1 MCSSTIPSSFYEAKR
16 KFCDLGLGNET
27 IHACK
32 YDFVL
37 YWKEFGD
44 LQHCPTCSEA
54 WYKVNHNRGKK
65 ISHKRDGSTLIMNF
79 LILLLIYGSGDNN
92 FYGVL
97 DEVLHVQYPLGRNNK
112 RIWDVPEVDDIEN
125 EHLNVLE
132 IIVSHRVD
140 DHIEDDTLYRT
151 DVDPTIVERPVETCA
166 ILTLRL
172 DRYVAANGRIPMT
185 IAPNVEKP
193 IFPYVIRF
201 SQGIGVC
208 VQKTFLVSYLKWR
221 DVGREYIE
229 VVKADLQRFFVHD
242 FSNQAINRFVEHQVL
257 STFKEFWD
265 DCHRHFKKYTNPEE
279 ARANPSNLLVRR
291 DED

>member
-1 MCSSTIPSSFYEAKR
+1 MPTEDTFGMPNDLPIFSSNPFDEGTSSRQFNEEDDMFGMPNDLQAPIEQKKETEERRLEDEMPRNIGVDINEDRTNIFQDLLNEAR
-16 KFCDLGLGNET
+16 LGNET

-54 WYKVNHNRGKK
+54 WY
-65 ISHKRDGSTLIMNF
+65 KRDGSTLIMNF

-151 DVDPTIVERPVETCA
+151 DVDPTIVERPVVRHVTNNF
-166 ILTLRL
+166 I
-172 DRYVAANGRIPMT
+172 D
-185 IAPNVEKP
+185 NVDEHL
-193 IFPYVIRF
+193 
-201 SQGIGVC
+201 SHA
-208 VQKTFLVSYLKWR
+208 S
-221 DVGREYIE
+221 D
-229 VVKADLQRFFVHD
+229 HD
-242 FSNQAINRFVEHQVL
+242 KL
-257 STFKEFWD
+257 
-265 DCHRHFKKYTNPEE
+265 
-279 ARANPSNLLVRR
+279 
-291 DED
+291 